1 MRTPWSPMPD
11 KLSGCFKQVMQAQV
25 GMLLTG
31 TLLAGLMF
39 SLNHGLAVAFGA
51 SLAIFNTIL
60 ARRSIQRA
68 SALAYTQPEVV
79 MLPVFSGLVQR
90 LIVFAAGFAVGVL
103 YWGLLPLP
111 LLVGFALTQFGYL
124 ACRRS

>member
-1 MRTPWSPMPD
+1 MSG

-25 GMLLTG
+25 AILLVSAAM
-31 TLLAGLMF
+31 AGLVF
-39 SLNHGLAVAFGA
+39 SLNHGLSAAFGA

-79 MLPVFSGLVQR
+79 MLPVFSGLLQR
-90 LIVFAAGFAVGVL
+90 LTVFAAGFAAGVL
-103 YWGLLPLP
+103 LWGLLPLSI
-111 LLVGFALTQFGYL
+111 LAGFALTQLGYL
-124 ACRRS
+124 ACRKS